1 MAALGA
7 AMWVGFN
14 TLWQNTN
21 SRTTTQVNTIGGG
34 TP

>member
-14 TLWQNTN
+14 TLWKDTN
-21 SRTTTQVNTIGGG
+21 SKTTTQVNSIGG
-34 TP
+34 P